1 MSRTIRHRIER
12 HPVIAILRGVR
23 PEEAVA
29 IVEALLEEG
38 LRIVEIPLNSP
49 SPLRSIEAVARAFGR
64 RGGSGAEADDDDAD
78 APVIGAG
85 TVLDAASVDAVAAA
99 GGRIVVAPNCDPAVI
114 ARALALGL
122 APLPGVATPTEAFTA
137 LAAGARLLKM
147 FPADTLG
154 PATLKAWRSVLPDDA
169 ALIPVG
175 GVTPG
180 NLAAFRAAGAFAYG
194 IGSALYKPG
203 DTPQAVRGKARE
215 FVTAE
220 RAARAAGDAQASS
233 PE

>member
-1 MSRTIRHRIER
+1 MNSIRNLIER

-23 PEEAVA
+23 PEEVVAV
-29 IVEALLEEG
+29 VDALVAEG
-38 LRIVEIPLNSP
+38 IRIVEIPLNSP
-49 SPLRSIEAVARAFGR
+49 SPLRSIEAVARAFG
-64 RGGSGAEADDDDAD
+64 GGADDGEG
-78 APVIGAG
+78 PVITGAG

-99 GGRIVVAPNCDPAVI
+99 GGRIVVAPNCNPAVI

-122 APLPGVATPTEAFTA
+122 VPLPGVATPTEAFAA
-137 LAAGARLLKM
+137 LDAGARLLKM

-175 GVTPG
+175 GVTPA
-180 NLAAFRAAGAFAYG
+180 NLAAFRTAGAVAYG

-203 DTPQAVRGKARE
+203 DPPQAVRGKARE
-215 FVTAE
+215 FVAAQ
-220 RAARAAGDAQASS
+220 RAAL
-233 PE
+233 E